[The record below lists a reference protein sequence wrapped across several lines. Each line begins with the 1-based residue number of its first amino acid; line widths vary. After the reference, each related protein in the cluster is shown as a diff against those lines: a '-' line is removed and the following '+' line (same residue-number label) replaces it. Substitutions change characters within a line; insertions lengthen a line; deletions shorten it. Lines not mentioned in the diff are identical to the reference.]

1 LTSLAPQ
8 PTEVAGTGPA
18 TVLKS
23 TCRMCHGGCSTLIHV
38 REGRILRIEGDPDGP
53 LNHGRLCPLGAASEH
68 LVHNPAR
75 LTHPLV
81 RAGERGEGTWRQA
94 SWDEAYDLICEKI
107 RKIWAEHGRE
117 GIALGAGTGRHH
129 CNFVPRFANQ
139 LGTPN
144 WCEPGTAQCFFP
156 RVNTMNLTFGGVAWS
171 DYRGDRMPDVLLFW
185 GHNPLV
191 SSPDGEVGFM
201 VRDALATAPRT
212 IVVDPRR
219 TLLARRADVHLQL
232 RPATDDALALAMVN
246 VIVEEKL
253 YDAAFVEEWTYGFD
267 RLAGHVRQ
275 FTPDWAEPI
284 TWVPA
289 GQIRAAA
296 RLWAE
301 AQPGAVEWGCAIEH
315 TPSSVQ
321 TVRAISMLP
330 ALTGAIDVPGGWCLG
345 MGSIAPF
352 PFLAEVLPETQK
364 AKRLGAD
371 RFRLLGGEGATVV
384 PSAHIAAVFES
395 MRTGNPYWTKGLLV
409 FGGNPLATYADTQLV
424 YESLTKL
431 DFLLVADLFMTPTAE
446 LADVV
451 LPAAAWPE
459 VNQIVAMPYFGE
471 DVVLAQQQA
480 EQVGECKQDEVIFAE
495 LARRL
500 DLPHADEDPADV
512 FDQQLAPLGIT
523 YEDLAA
529 SGPIQ
534 IPMRYR
540 KFEEGGFRT
549 PTGKIELYST
559 RLEELGYDPLP
570 GYSEPPESPL
580 STPELAERF
589 PYILITG
596 ARLPV
601 FFQSEHRQIPKLR
614 RARPEPQVEIHPETA
629 ARHGIEHGDW
639 VVISSPRGS
648 IRQRALVTE
657 DIDPRVVHCQHAWW
671 FPERAGWEHG
681 IFESNANM
689 LTSQAP
695 PYDPAMGTYQLRGLL
710 CSIEKEQR

>member
-1 LTSLAPQ
+1 
-8 PTEVAGTGPA
+8 
-18 TVLKS
+18 
-23 TCRMCHGGCSTLIHV
+23 MCHGGCSTLIHV
-38 REGRILRIEGDPDGP
+38 RKGRIVRIEGDPEGP
-53 LNHGRLCPLGAASEH
+53 LNHGRLCPMGAASTE
-68 LVHNPAR
+68 LVHNSAR
-75 LTHPLV
+75 LTHPLI
-81 RAGERGEGTWRQA
+81 RAGERGEGKWRQT
-94 SWDEAYDLICEKI
+94 SWDEAYDLICERI
-107 RKIWAEHGRE
+107 RRIRAEHGRE
-117 GIALGAGTGRHH
+117 GIALGTGTGRHH

-156 RVNTMNLTFGGVAWS
+156 RVNTMNLTYGGVCWS
-171 DYRGDRMPDVLLFW
+171 DYRGERMPGVLLFW

-191 SSPDGEVGFM
+191 SSSDGEVGFM
-201 VRDALATAPRT
+201 VRDALATGPAT

-219 TLLARRADVHLQL
+219 TLLAKRADVHLQL
-232 RPATDDALALAMVN
+232 RPATDDALALAMAN
-246 VIVEEKL
+246 VLVEEEL
-253 YDAAFVEEWTYGFD
+253 YDRAFVERWTHGFD
-267 RLAGHVRQ
+267 RLAEHVRP
-275 FTPDWAEPI
+275 FTPEWAEPI

-289 GQIRAAA
+289 DRIRAAA
-296 RLWAE
+296 RLWVE
-301 AQPGAVEWGCAIEH
+301 AQPGGVEWGCAIEH

-321 TVRAISMLP
+321 TVRAISILP
-330 ALTGAIDVPGGWCLG
+330 ALTGSIDLPGGWCLG
-345 MGSIAPF
+345 MQAVAPF
-352 PFLAEVLPETQK
+352 PFLTEVLPEEQRR
-364 AKRLGAD
+364 KRLGSD

-395 MRTGNPYWTKGLLV
+395 MRTGRPYWTKGFLV
-409 FGGNPLATYADTQLV
+409 FGGNPLATYADTRLV
-424 YESLTKL
+424 YESLQKL

-480 EQVGECKQDEVIFAE
+480 EQVGECKQDEAIFTE

-500 DLPHADEDPADV
+500 GLPHADEEPVDV

-523 YEDLAA
+523 YEELAA
-529 SGPIQ
+529 NGPITV
-534 IPMRYR
+534 PMRYR
-540 KFEEGGFRT
+540 KFEENGFRT

-559 RLEELGYDPLP
+559 RLEELGYEPLP

-589 PYILITG
+589 PYVLTTG
-596 ARLPV
+596 ARMPV
-601 FFQSEHRQIPKLR
+601 FFHSEGRQIPKLR

-629 ARHGIEHGDW
+629 RRHGIEQGDW

-648 IRQRALVTE
+648 IRQRALVTQ
-657 DIDPRVVHCQHAWW
+657 DIDPRVIHCQHAWW
-671 FPERAGWEHG
+671 FPERDGWEHG
-681 IFESNANM
+681 IFESNANV
-689 LTSQAP
+689 LTSQAE

-710 CSIEKEQR
+710 CTIGKE